1 MDSIK
6 QAVELAR
13 AAEDAPGQTTR
24 PSPGLSEDHRL
35 NPHDAHIRDV
45 HLNAAH
51 LERSRIVAHGASAQH
66 GRYYDMLRTQVL
78 QEMDK
83 KSWQFLAVTSPTAA
97 CGKTVTACNLAMSI
111 ARLPERSVLL
121 VDLDLRKPMVAN
133 YLGIEDTG
141 GVLSVL
147 EGRATLSSAVLQ
159 ASIGPNS
166 FMVLPGTVSTAGSS
180 EWMASQTMGTLL
192 QTIKREFRSRI
203 VIFDLPPILLGDDVI
218 SILPRMDATL
228 LVAGCRQHVR
238 FRHQGMP
245 EASAANS
252 GCPSGREQG
261 DGNRRFLLRLLLI
274 FSVRAAILPARR
286 PQFLM
291 PARSTWRCRGF
302 RFFRYQAGFAIARF
316 FGS

>member
-1 MDSIK
+1 VDSIK

-13 AAEDAPGQTTR
+13 AAELAPGQVAR
-24 PSPGLSEDHRL
+24 PSSGLAEAPRPGPL
-35 NPHDAHIRDV
+35 DAQIRDV
-45 HLNAAH
+45 RLNAAH
-51 LERSRIVAHGASAQH
+51 LESSRIVAHGPSSEH

-111 ARLPERSVLL
+111 SRLPERSVLL

-133 YLGIEDTG
+133 YLGIEG
-141 GVLSVL
+141 SNGVLSVL
-147 EGRATLSSAVLQ
+147 EGRANLSSAVLH

-166 FMVLPGTVSTAGSS
+166 FMVLPGTVPSSGSS

-218 SILPRMDATL
+218 SILPRMDAAL
-228 LVAGCRQHVR
+228 LVAGIGSTSVSDIKECQKHLERTPVVR
-238 FRHQGMP
+238 VVVNKAT
-245 EASAANS
+245 E
-252 GCPSGREQG
+252 
-261 DGNRRFLLRLLLI
+261 
-274 FSVRAAILPARR
+274 
-286 PQFLM
+286 
-291 PARSTWRCRGF
+291 T
-302 RFFRYQAGFAIARF
+302 AGSYY
-316 FGS
+316 GYY